1 MLVDLAGSEKA
12 QDSQSNIKQRRIEGA
27 EINTSLLALKEWIR
41 AMDSGRKH
49 VPFRQSKL
57 TMVLRDS
64 FIGGKTKNHVIMIA
78 CISPDQTSSD
88 HTLNTLRYAE
98 RLKYNSEDQGAD
110 KYMTSKGSARRSP
123 EISFQNYYKDEEL
136 DDSKWEDSPYKNS
149 QLYQSHEVSVH
160 LTESNILNDT
170 DYNEIDEENSPD
182 LQISKYNDHK
192 RPTNYELDHQIFND
206 STNWIE
212 ISNKETKIYEPDL
225 NKNERI
231 EVWKSSE
238 IVNLSNKGKNRLY
251 TDTCN
256 TQSYTHIP
264 TTNDISANNLKSY
277 DKIVKDRNEPE
288 TNNDQIMLESNED
301 WEVHQDP
308 HLYVSHSLGSGN
320 EVHSNSNKEKYQIN
334 STLYHSSSNSY
345 LKYNKPIRN
354 VMNCSKDKTSSSTSY
369 IGGTKILDRKKPTP
383 SIELD
388 LESEKNENKNKI
400 TLDLSKRQKPIS
412 SIVTYNPR
420 PVLKRKQTYYTR
432 RNKEP
437 LQKYTKKYEY
447 TSNTDIS
454 KIGSTSGYN
463 LSIRSNKD
471 LLRPSTNM

>member
-1 MLVDLAGSEKA
+1 
-12 QDSQSNIKQRRIEGA
+12 
-27 EINTSLLALKEWIR
+27 
-41 AMDSGRKH
+41 
-49 VPFRQSKL
+49 
-57 TMVLRDS
+57 
-64 FIGGKTKNHVIMIA
+64 
-78 CISPDQTSSD
+78 
-88 HTLNTLRYAE
+88 
-98 RLKYNSEDQGAD
+98 
-110 KYMTSKGSARRSP
+110 MTSKGSARRSP

-212 ISNKETKIYEPDL
+212 ISNKETKIYEPNL

-388 LESEKNENKNKI
+388 LESEKNENKNRI

-437 LQKYTKKYEY
+437 LQKYTKKYEN

-454 KIGSTSGYN
+454 KIGLTSGYN